1 MNGAK
6 LFGTLALAL
15 ATLAAL
21 ATGACS
27 KNEAS
32 NAADAAPASTASTTN
47 ATATSASA
55 PAASSAAKSAEGSKS
70 EAASFAAKYT
80 MTAGTMYVP
89 KEKDWSAVKFKND
102 ESKMLGEG
110 TFNLAIDAG
119 GTVSGTSEG
128 GALGT
133 AIIDGKLDGD
143 TITATIRRKDPSDE
157 GLTGTLLAKRE
168 GDKLEGSMKLAES
181 NAAVVRE
188 AKFTA
193 QKTAK

>member
-6 LFGTLALAL
+6 LLGTLALAL
-15 ATLAAL
+15 AI
-21 ATGACS
+21 GACS

-32 NAADAAPASTASTTN
+32 NSPDAAPAPAASTTVSTT
-47 ATATSASA
+47 TAASA
-55 PAASSAAKSAEGSKS
+55 PATTGTAKAAEAPKG

-128 GALGT
+128 GALGA
-133 AIIDGKLDGD
+133 AIIDGKVDGD
-143 TITATIRRKDPSDE
+143 RITATIRRKDPSDE

-168 GDKLEGSMKLAES
+168 GDKLDGAMKLAES

-188 AKFTA
+188 ANFTA
-193 QKTAK
+193 QKAAK